1 MRKIFLA
8 VFVALVMLA
17 APAAALSESDA
28 FLGWG
33 VVRAVG
39 LIDRH
44 VLVQNREGFEIV
56 FVDEDAAIRDTHG
69 AAMTLKDVP
78 VGSEVEY
85 AGRYWEGMT
94 FAFSLRVSSGSIVV
108 SAR

>member
-1 MRKIFLA
+1 MRKILLA
-8 VFVALVMLA
+8 GLVALAMLA
-17 APAAALSESDA
+17 GPAVALSDDS

-39 LIDRH
+39 VIDRH
-44 VLVQNREGFEIV
+44 LLVQNREGFEIV
-56 FVDEDAAIRDTHG
+56 FVDDDAAIRDTRG
-69 AAMTLKDVP
+69 AALTLKEVP
-78 VGSEVEY
+78 VGSEIEY

-94 FAFSLRVSSGSIVV
+94 FAFSLRVHSGSMVV